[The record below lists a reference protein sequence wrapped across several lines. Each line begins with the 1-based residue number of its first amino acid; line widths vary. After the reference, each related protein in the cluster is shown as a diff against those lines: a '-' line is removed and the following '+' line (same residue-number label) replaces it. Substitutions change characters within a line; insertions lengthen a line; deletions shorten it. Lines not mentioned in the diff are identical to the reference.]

1 MKLTYIIL
9 LNFLHLCKQFSNDIR
24 RPVTRQRHPKVPLRE
39 QGITPEPLE
48 PQRRNFA
55 QKQRLSSGHPVQSDS
70 ARFGANRLVDA
81 DPSRTASQ
89 QQLANGS
96 SERLPVF
103 GNGKLTPHLNSMGRV
118 PRLYKCVF
126 MPEQLLQLHGISPPV
141 SKMVYGIC
149 IP

>member
-103 GNGKLTPHLNSMGRV
+103 AIVMLAPHLNSMDRV
-118 PRLYKCVF
+118 PSFYGFIFRPK
-126 MPEQLLQLHGISPPV
+126 QLLQLQGISPPV
-141 SKMVYGIC
+141 SKIA
-149 IP
+149 